1 MTLLYYP
8 FIEILMLNLYILC
21 IEKSTRKDSFKSI
34 SMRILLLTNLINS
47 TILLFECLEK
57 HCVFSVSYGYM
68 INDSL

>member
-8 FIEILMLNLYILC
+8 FIEILMLNLCILC

-47 TILLFECLEK
+47 TILLFEGLEK
-57 HCVFSVSYGYM
+57 HSVYFLCHT
-68 INDSL
+68 DT